1 MDLQKH
7 IRCKPGDVGEYV
19 FVPGDESRAEKI
31 AQRLEGT
38 QLISKNRAYHVYT
51 GTLKD
56 TKVSVCSTGIGGP
69 SASIAFEELIKVGA
83 KTLIRVGSA
92 GSRQPEMPIGSLVIA
107 SAAYRGEGTSHAY
120 APAPFPAVADLRVTL
135 ALLKAAKKLNYPF
148 YHGIVYTRDAYY
160 VQDDSLNRFLTDC
173 GIVAAEQECSIL
185 FIVGTIRRAR
195 TGAILATDSNIWL
208 KPQPTL
214 QEKERLFRVAEQNA
228 IDVAIEAMKILIEED
243 KSCTENSSKTL

>member
-7 IRCKPGDVGEYV
+7 IRCKPDDVGEYV

-38 QLISKNRAYHVYT
+38 QLVSKNRAYHVYT
-51 GTLKD
+51 GTLNG

-69 SASIAFEELIKVGA
+69 SASIAFEELTRVGA

-107 SAAYRGEGTSHAY
+107 NAAYRGEGTSHAY
-120 APAPFPAVADLRVTL
+120 APAPFPAVADLKVTS
-135 ALLKAAKKLNYPF
+135 ALLKAAKVLNYSF

-160 VQDDSLNRFLTDC
+160 VQDDSLNKFLTDC

-185 FIVGTIRRAR
+185 FIVGTIRRVR

-214 QEKERLFRVAEQNA
+214 EEKERLFRVAEQKA

-243 KSCTENSSKTL
+243 KICTESSSKTL